1 MLIMPIAVPFYQDN
15 GLSLHQIMIV
25 KAVYSVSIVILEIPS
40 GYFADVLGRKNT
52 LVMGS
57 ILGTIGFLIY
67 SLSYGFYGFIVAE
80 IILGAGQSLI
90 SGADSA
96 TLYDTL
102 SEHDSEK
109 KYSRYEGRTISI
121 GNFSEAIAGVLGGLL
136 AVLSLR
142 YPYYAQAI
150 VAFTAVPASLG
161 IIEPQR
167 HVSMGV
173 LRFRD
178 IIEIFKTS
186 LFRDKKLS
194 ANILFSSVIGTS
206 TLTMAWFVQPVFG
219 TAGIPLALYGVLWTL
234 LNIIVGVSSLF
245 AYRVEARMG
254 EKNILILICV
264 MIPAGFILTALL
276 SKAYAVLLVLT
287 VFYAVRGIATPVLK
301 DYINR
306 LSLSGN
312 RATVLSVRSFIIRIN
327 FAIIAPATG
336 WLADS
341 YNLQAALVL
350 TGIIFTLLSI
360 PLLINYLRRISKS

>member
-1 MLIMPIAVPFYQDN
+1 MPIAVPFYQDN

-67 SLSYGFYGFIVAE
+67 SLSYGFYGFIIAE

-102 SEHDSEK
+102 SEHGKEK
-109 KYSRYEGRTISI
+109 KYSRYEGRIIST

-167 HVSMGV
+167 HVSMGI
-173 LRFRD
+173 LRLRD
-178 IIEIFKTS
+178 ISEIFKTS

-194 ANILFSSVIGTS
+194 ANILFSSVIGTA

-234 LNIIVGVSSLF
+234 LNIIVGVTSLF

-276 SKAYAVLLVLT
+276 SKAYVVLLVLT

-306 LSLSGN
+306 LSLSGS
-312 RATVLSVRSFIIRIN
+312 RATILSVRSFIIRIN

-336 WLADS
+336 WMADNYS
-341 YNLQAALVL
+341 LQTALVL
-350 TGIIFTLLSI
+350 SGIIFTLLSI